1 MADQF
6 VKLCSDGDLE
16 GVQVALQNG
25 SDVNC
30 KDWSGMNGLVS
41 AWLNKHTAVA
51 NLLMAQEGIEAKT
64 VDCAKAEVCV
74 NLCSEGNLEG
84 ISSWSTKALTSGLS
98 IGTGTLPFTW
108 LLGRITVTALP
119 SCSPCVTREWSTIRT
134 MLLAP
139 HSIE

>member
-1 MADQF
+1 MFNPSKTMADQF

-30 KDWSGMNGLVS
+30 KDWSGMNGLAS
-41 AWLNKHTAVA
+41 AWLNKHTAVT

-74 NLCSEGNLEG
+74 NLCSEDDLEG
-84 ISSWSTKALTSGLS
+84 VQAALQSGTDVNGQDRS
-98 IGTGTLPFTW
+98 G
-108 LLGRITVTALP
+108 
-119 SCSPCVTREWSTIRT
+119 
-134 MLLAP
+134 
-139 HSIE
+139 